1 MLPRYHAKAL
11 LRYQA
16 TVLLCCHAATLPR
29 YHAAA
34 LPRYRLVSSQ
44 RTLMIMMMFN
54 SRRNR
59 TMFFIINVGISEDVS
74 DLDQKRFFV
83 KTHKS

>member
-1 MLPRYHAKAL
+1 
-11 LRYQA
+11 
-16 TVLLCCHAATLPR
+16 
-29 YHAAA
+29 
-34 LPRYRLVSSQ
+34 
-44 RTLMIMMMFN
+44 MIMMMFN